1 MPCILF
7 KIRLRVE
14 NHDRCPKTEI
24 QIVPIPTPFA
34 GDIEVS
40 DITLAHKVVLGSLG
54 AWLGSPKDKIYSP

>member
-1 MPCILF
+1 M
-7 KIRLRVE
+7 E
-14 NHDRCPKTEI
+14 NHDRCPKIEI
-24 QIVPIPTPFA
+24 LIVPIPTPFA